1 MDTPPPLFFLHL
13 FILPIWT
20 FYSYAKVFSNMISIS
35 VQLVNK
41 LCSEDNM
48 LNNGSSVTDD
58 CKNAKPV

>member
-1 MDTPPPLFFLHL
+1 MDTPPPRFFFHL
-13 FILPIWT
+13 MILPIWT

-48 LNNGSSVTDD
+48 LNNNSVTND
-58 CKNAKPV
+58 CENAKPV